1 MTYDLTLHT
10 DIVTLATV
18 GSAIAVALFAWIG
31 IVVASKLSQIGEEL
45 EGLPRTMDDMTRII
59 LRKDFTY
66 KPKFDENDASLKI
79 GPESFAPY
87 RLFPWSNY

>member
-31 IVVASKLSQIGEEL
+31 IVVASKLSQIRDEL
-45 EGLPRTMDDMTRII
+45 EAIPSTMDGMTRTI
-59 LRKDFTY
+59 LRKDFSF
-66 KPKFDENDASLKI
+66 KPKHNEESGALEI
-79 GPESFAPY
+79 GPHDWAPQ
-87 RLFPWSNY
+87 RLFPFSW